1 MSSLTPIKCLF
12 NWTSANSDI
21 LAFWRHRLLINRA
34 AKWHWSQKYLS
45 FRKSPKLNI
54 WVFLSGVKVGF
65 IFLLHVQKTFNF
77 ATFASCIKLDFL
89 RWTRDTSFTGQH
101 QEYSRKS
108 QRKNERGYTKNEGIH
123 VIQLSSGKA
132 TELETSSYGWCFEN
146 HILSF
151 SAGKS
156 LNCQIQMT
164 NIFHFT
170 LRAIIDNPYKMPW
183 IHYLCVISK
192 YVVRVIYL

>member
-1 MSSLTPIKCLF
+1 MQYDTDLK
-12 NWTSANSDI
+12 N
-21 LAFWRHRLLINRA
+21 
-34 AKWHWSQKYLS
+34 
-45 FRKSPKLNI
+45 
-54 WVFLSGVKVGF
+54 
-65 IFLLHVQKTFNF
+65 IFLLETLQSWIFGYFCNF

-89 RWTRDTSFTGQH
+89 RLTRDTSFTGQH

-132 TELETSSYGWCFEN
+132 TELETSSYGWCFKLD
-146 HILSF
+146 HIF